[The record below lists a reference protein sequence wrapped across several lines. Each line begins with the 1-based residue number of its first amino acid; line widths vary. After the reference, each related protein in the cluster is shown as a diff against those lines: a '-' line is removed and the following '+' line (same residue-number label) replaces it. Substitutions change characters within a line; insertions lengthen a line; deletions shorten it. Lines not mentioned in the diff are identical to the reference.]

1 MEYTTMHQHGWMSK
15 VYPPLP
21 LQLRSYRL
29 SQIIPSLEGAPQA
42 SFSEKKQTFG
52 FPLHGFQLIIVCLKQ
67 TTSCLHYLLGGY
79 LPTLGLLVTYFV
91 RSVFS
96 GHSLLRS

>member
-1 MEYTTMHQHGWMSK
+1 MECTTMHQHGWMSR
-15 VYPPLP
+15 VYPPPP

-67 TTSCLHYLLGGY
+67 TTSCLH
-79 LPTLGLLVTYFV
+79 
-91 RSVFS
+91 
-96 GHSLLRS
+96 